1 VARPARV
8 RPRRAPRFQGARI
21 RRIAAAR
28 APGAYRALPFPGP
41 SEDARLRQ
49 DMHPHDELALVMSGG
64 GARAA
69 YQVGA
74 LRWIAQRFPGTRLPI
89 LTGVSAG
96 AINAA
101 FLGVHS
107 GSLQERVGKL
117 CDLWSELQVD
127 EVFRVGAL
135 GLFTHVVDSALS
147 LVSGGHRKPRQHGL
161 VDTTPL
167 RAFLERVLLARDGE
181 LTGVAENLA
190 RDVVRAVAITAASY
204 TTGRSVTF
212 VQGKDVAA
220 WERADRISR
229 LTTLRVEHVMGSAA
243 LPIFFPA
250 VQVENGYYG
259 DGGMRLTAPLA
270 PAVHLGAER
279 ILAIST
285 RHVADLAET
294 RMHALKGY
302 PPPAQ
307 IFGDVMS
314 AIFLDQFDGDAL
326 RLERIN
332 QLLENTPPDR
342 RGNLRPVRFLLLRP
356 SRDLGRMANEHEVR
370 LPRTFRFLTRGLGTR
385 ETRSNDLISLVM
397 FQSDYLRSLLALG
410 EADAEERAG
419 EIEAFLAGEGPQ

>member
-1 VARPARV
+1 MTRS
-8 RPRRAPRFQGARI
+8 G
-21 RRIAAAR
+21 
-28 APGAYRALPFPGP
+28 
-41 SEDARLRQ
+41 
-49 DMHPHDELALVMSGG
+49 ELALVMSGG

-74 LRWIAQRFPGTRLPI
+74 LRWLARRFPTTAIPV

-101 FLGVHS
+101 FLGVHE
-107 GSLQERVGKL
+107 GTFPERVEKL
-117 CDLWSELQVD
+117 CDLWRELEVED
-127 EVFRVGAL
+127 VFRVGAL
-135 GLFTHVVDSALS
+135 GLFTHLFDSALS
-147 LVSGGHRKPRQHGL
+147 LVSGGYRKPKHHGM
-161 VDTTPL
+161 VDTAPL
-167 RAFLERVLLARDGE
+167 RAFLERVLLAENGE
-181 LTGVAENLA
+181 LTGVARNLEK
-190 RDVVRAVAITAASY
+190 DVVRAVAITAASY

-212 VQGKDVAA
+212 IQGRNVET
-220 WERADRISR
+220 WERADRTSR
-229 LTTLRVEHVMGSAA
+229 TCRLRVEHVMGSAA

-250 VQVENGYYG
+250 VQIDNGYYG

-285 RHVADLAET
+285 RHVPDLGET
-294 RMHALKGY
+294 RMHVLKGY

-332 QLLENTPPDR
+332 QLLESTPAEK
-342 RGNLRPVRFLLLRP
+342 RGNLRPVRLLLLRP
-356 SRDLGRMANEHEVR
+356 SRDLGRLANEHEPR
-370 LPRTFRFLTRGLGTR
+370 LPRTFRFLTRGLGTQ

-397 FQSDYLRSLLALG
+397 FQPDYLKRLLELG
-410 EADAEERAG
+410 EQDAAERASD
-419 EIEAFLAGEGPQ
+419 IEKFLAG

>member
-1 VARPARV
+1 VRLSSSLLARQTAPAMT
-8 RPRRAPRFQGARI
+8 QHG
-21 RRIAAAR
+21 
-28 APGAYRALPFPGP
+28 
-41 SEDARLRQ
+41 
-49 DMHPHDELALVMSGG
+49 ELAIVMSGG

-74 LRWIAQRFPGTRLPI
+74 LHWLAKRFPGANVPV

-101 FLGVHS
+101 FLGVHE
-107 GSLQERVGKL
+107 GDFLARVEKL
-117 CDLWSELQVD
+117 CDLWSTLEV
-127 EVFRVGAL
+127 EHVFRVGAM
-135 GLFTHVVDSALS
+135 GLFTHVFDSGMS
-147 LVSGGHRKPRQHGL
+147 LISGGHHKPKQHGM
-161 VDTTPL
+161 VDTAPL
-167 RAFLERVLLARDGE
+167 RAFLERVLLAENGE
-181 LTGVAENLA
+181 LAGIGRNLE
-190 RDVVRAVAITAASY
+190 RGIVRAVAITAASY

-212 VQGKDVAA
+212 VQGNDVEP
-220 WERADRISR
+220 WERADRVSR
-229 LTTLRVEHVMGSAA
+229 TCLLRVEHVMGSAA

-279 ILAIST
+279 VLAIST
-285 RHVADLAET
+285 RHVPDLGET
-294 RMHALKGY
+294 RMHVLKGY

-332 QLLENTPPDR
+332 QLLESTPPEK
-342 RGNLRPVRFLLLRP
+342 RGNLRPVKLLLLRP
-356 SRDLGRMANEHEVR
+356 SRDLGRLANEYEAR

-397 FQSDYLRSLLALG
+397 FQPDYLKRLLQLG
-410 EADAEERAG
+410 EEDAAERAS
-419 EIEAFLAGEGPQ
+419 EIEAFLGEQPAS

>member
-1 VARPARV
+1 MT
-8 RPRRAPRFQGARI
+8 QHG
-21 RRIAAAR
+21 
-28 APGAYRALPFPGP
+28 
-41 SEDARLRQ
+41 
-49 DMHPHDELALVMSGG
+49 ELALVMSGG

-74 LRWIAQRFPGTRLPI
+74 LRWLARRFPAASIPV

-101 FLGVHS
+101 FLGVHT
-107 GSLQERVGKL
+107 GDFPTRVEKL
-117 CDLWSELQVD
+117 CDLWSELEVEQ
-127 EVFRVGAL
+127 VFRVGAL
-135 GLFTHVVDSALS
+135 GLFTHVFDSAMA
-147 LVSGGHRKPRQHGL
+147 LVSGGHHKPRQHGM
-161 VDTTPL
+161 VDTAPL
-167 RAFLERVLLARDGE
+167 RAFLKRVLLAEDGE
-181 LTGVAENLA
+181 LTGIAKNL
-190 RDVVRAVAITAASY
+190 DQGIVRAVAITAASY

-212 VQGKDVAA
+212 VQGRDVEP
-220 WERADRISR
+220 WERADRVSR
-229 LTTLRVEHVMGSAA
+229 TTLLKVEHVMGSAA

-250 VQVENGYYG
+250 VQIENGYYG

-285 RHVADLAET
+285 RHVPDMAET
-294 RMHALKGY
+294 RMHVLTGY

-332 QLLENTPPDR
+332 QLLASTPPEK
-342 RGNLRPVRFLLLRP
+342 RGQLRPVKLLLLRP
-356 SRDLGRMANEHEVR
+356 SRDLGRLANEYEAR

-397 FQSDYLRSLLALG
+397 FQPDYLKRLLQLG
-410 EADAEERAG
+410 EKDAEERAKD
-419 EIEAFLAGEGPQ
+419 IEAFLGE

>member
-1 VARPARV
+1 MKLSHAPLERQTAPAMT
-8 RPRRAPRFQGARI
+8 QHG
-21 RRIAAAR
+21 
-28 APGAYRALPFPGP
+28 
-41 SEDARLRQ
+41 D
-49 DMHPHDELALVMSGG
+49 LALVMSGG

-74 LRWIAQRFPGTRLPI
+74 LRWMAKRFPEANVPV

-101 FLGVHS
+101 FLGVH
-107 GSLQERVGKL
+107 GGGFQERVEKL
-117 CDLWSELQVD
+117 CDLWSELEVE

-135 GLFTHVVDSALS
+135 GLFTHLVDSALS
-147 LVSGGHRKPRQHGL
+147 LVSGGHRKPRHHGM
-161 VDTTPL
+161 VDTAPL
-167 RAFLERVLLARDGE
+167 RAFLERVLLAENGE
-181 LTGVAENLA
+181 LTGVARNLEQGI
-190 RDVVRAVAITAASY
+190 VRAVAITAASY

-212 VQGKDVAA
+212 VQGQDVET
-220 WERADRISR
+220 WERADRVSR
-229 LTTLRVEHVMGSAA
+229 PCLLRVEHVMGSAA

-250 VQVENGYYG
+250 VRVENGYYG

-270 PAVHLGAER
+270 PAVHLGAGR

-285 RHVADLAET
+285 RHVPDLGET
-294 RMHALKGY
+294 RTHVLKGY

-332 QLLENTPPDR
+332 QLLANTPPDKR
-342 RGNLRPVRFLLLRP
+342 DNLRPVKLMLLRP
-356 SRDLGRMANEHEVR
+356 SRDLGRLANDYEAR
-370 LPRTFRFLTRGLGTR
+370 LPRTFRFLTRGLGTQ

-397 FQSDYLRSLLALG
+397 FQPDYLKRLLQLG
-410 EADAEERAG
+410 EQDAAERG
-419 EIEAFLAGEGPQ
+419 REIETFLGE

>member
-1 VARPARV
+1 MKLSHAPLERQTAPAMT
-8 RPRRAPRFQGARI
+8 QHG
-21 RRIAAAR
+21 
-28 APGAYRALPFPGP
+28 
-41 SEDARLRQ
+41 D
-49 DMHPHDELALVMSGG
+49 LALVMSGG

-74 LRWIAQRFPGTRLPI
+74 LRWMAKRFPAANVPV

-101 FLGVHS
+101 FLGVH
-107 GSLQERVGKL
+107 GGGFQERVEKL
-117 CDLWSELQVD
+117 CDLWSELEVE

-135 GLFTHVVDSALS
+135 GLFTHLVDSALS
-147 LVSGGHRKPRQHGL
+147 LVSGGHRKPRHHGM
-161 VDTTPL
+161 VDTAPL
-167 RAFLERVLLARDGE
+167 RAFLERVLLAENGE
-181 LTGVAENLA
+181 LTGVARNLEQGI
-190 RDVVRAVAITAASY
+190 VRAVAITAASY

-212 VQGKDVAA
+212 VQGQDVET
-220 WERADRISR
+220 WERADRVSR
-229 LTTLRVEHVMGSAA
+229 PCLLRVEHVMGSAA

-250 VQVENGYYG
+250 VRVENGYYG

-270 PAVHLGAER
+270 PAVHLGAGR

-285 RHVADLAET
+285 RHVPDLGET
-294 RMHALKGY
+294 RTHVLKGY

-332 QLLENTPPDR
+332 QLLANTPPDKR
-342 RGNLRPVRFLLLRP
+342 DNLRPVKLMLLRP
-356 SRDLGRMANEHEVR
+356 SRDLGRLANDYEAR
-370 LPRTFRFLTRGLGTR
+370 LPRTFRFLTRGLGTQ

-397 FQSDYLRSLLALG
+397 FQPDYLKRLLQLG
-410 EADAEERAG
+410 EQDAAERAR
-419 EIEAFLAGEGPQ
+419 EIETFLGE

>member
-1 VARPARV
+1 MILSD
-8 RPRRAPRFQGARI
+8 APR
-21 RRIAAAR
+21 
-28 APGAYRALPFPGP
+28 
-41 SEDARLRQ
+41 ERQ
-49 DMHPHDELALVMSGG
+49 TATAMTQHGDLALVMSGG

-74 LRWIAQRFPGTRLPI
+74 LRWMAKRFPEANVPV

-101 FLGVHS
+101 FLGVHG
-107 GSLQERVGKL
+107 GSFLERVEKL
-117 CDLWSELQVD
+117 CDLWSELEVE

-135 GLFTHVVDSALS
+135 GLFTHLFDSALS
-147 LVSGGHRKPRQHGL
+147 LVSGGHRKPRHHGM
-161 VDTTPL
+161 VDTAPL
-167 RAFLERVLLARDGE
+167 RAFLERVLLAEQGE
-181 LTGVAENLA
+181 LTGVARNLEQGI
-190 RDVVRAVAITAASY
+190 VRAVALTAASY

-212 VQGKDVAA
+212 VQGQDVEP
-220 WERADRISR
+220 WERADRVSR
-229 LTTLRVEHVMGSAA
+229 ACLLRVEHVMGSAA

-250 VQVENGYYG
+250 IQVENGYYG

-285 RHVADLAET
+285 RHVPDLAET
-294 RMHALKGY
+294 RTHVLKGY

-332 QLLENTPPDR
+332 QLLESTPPEKRD
-342 RGNLRPVRFLLLRP
+342 NLRPVKLMLLRP
-356 SRDLGRMANEHEVR
+356 SRDLGRLANDYEPR
-370 LPRTFRFLTRGLGTR
+370 LPRTFRFLTRGLGTQ

-397 FQSDYLRSLLALG
+397 FQPDYLKRLLQLG
-410 EADAEERAG
+410 EQDAAERAR
-419 EIEAFLAGEGPQ
+419 EIEVFLGA